1 MPGPTWPQQR
11 GGRLRRRNFPVRG
24 VLVRWAPPCPGL
36 CRKIPVG
43 AMPWGRADPPRPPR
57 GAPQSPARQWV
68 SCVVGGSGGA
78 DAWLMVG
85 GLGSPGGSLPCSGG
99 VGAPAVTA
107 PWEAGGLSH
116 RALTARVQ
124 PGPPQL
130 PPLPEPPT
138 VSPARGSA
146 GALPAP
152 RARRLPAPSSP
163 RRRQRAP
170 ILPRSPPSGGAQP
183 GTATHLFAFTPRQL
197 QPLPDRRVHSWE
209 TPPCPPQ
216 TLSPQPR
223 QLLLGMELGPG
234 CPLCQP
240 WQPPAPTLH
249 FTPAVFTASACP
261 EPPRPWA
268 RPPAPSPLG
277 LPQHRPVAQDRALR
291 QLAPLPGPPGPA
303 PQDPPTQTPPSL
315 IAPFA
320 PSRPPAPDL
329 HFQNRNKLTPSAP
342 GREKKKVKSAWS
354 CPAPWA
360 GGRARPPPA
369 AQDEGPLLGVLLTSR
384 LAQGGCDRAPP
395 PPRTAR
401 SP

>member
-1 MPGPTWPQQR
+1 MAAPGLSQPPER
-11 GGRLRRRNFPVRG
+11 GACLPRAAPAGG
-24 VLVRWAPPCPGL
+24 SAPPSCP
-36 CRKIPVG
+36 
-43 AMPWGRADPPRPPR
+43 AAPPAEVPSREQPHIYLR
-57 GAPQSPARQWV
+57 
-68 SCVVGGSGGA
+68 
-78 DAWLMVG
+78 
-85 GLGSPGGSLPCSGG
+85 
-99 VGAPAVTA
+99 
-107 PWEAGGLSH
+107 SH
-116 RALTARVQ
+116 RGSSSRCPTDASTAGR
-124 PGPPQL
+124 
-130 PPLPEPPT
+130 PLP
-138 VSPARGSA
+138 A
-146 GALPAP
+146 
-152 RARRLPAPSSP
+152 
-163 RRRQRAP
+163 
-170 ILPRSPPSGGAQP
+170 
-183 GTATHLFAFTPRQL
+183 
-197 QPLPDRRVHSWE
+197 
-209 TPPCPPQ
+209 PPQ

-223 QLLLGMELGPG
+223 QLLLETELGPG

-249 FTPAVFTASACP
+249 FTPAVFTASECP

-277 LPQHRPVAQDRALR
+277 LPQHRPVAHDGALR
-291 QLAPLPGPPGPA
+291 RLAPLPGPPGPA

-354 CPAPWA
+354 CPAPRA
-360 GGRARPPPA
+360 GGRAPPAPPPA

-401 SP
+401 LP